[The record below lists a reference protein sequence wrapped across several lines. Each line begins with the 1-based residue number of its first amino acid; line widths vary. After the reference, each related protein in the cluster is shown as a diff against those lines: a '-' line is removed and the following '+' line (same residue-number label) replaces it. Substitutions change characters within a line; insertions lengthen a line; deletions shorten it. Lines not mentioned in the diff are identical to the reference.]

1 VQLTA
6 VLTPRAYAAVDAQ
19 CDHYHRPSTTRAFP
33 DSAQELADWLWEHLG
48 ATETRFRRACMRCLT
63 TLAPL
68 LPLPGTSSRNSKSK
82 NSSNSSNSTA
92 AAASDPCYCLQQW
105 VQARA
110 AAAASNSS
118 SSDAVKSAAVADM
131 VRVFEKSY
139 CPVPVAALSLTAA
152 AASTN
157 SSSSISNSSSAAGR
171 TAAVQS
177 WLDHLSTATDCYLFA
192 LDTGILTAVDIAL
205 PASSASS
212 GSSSGKAKRPAA
224 ASTSG
229 DTNTATASTS
239 PHILNSF
246 AAFVRHYSSTL
257 HNSSSSSD
265 GSDNSSSTADDD
277 DGAASL
283 WAQLTTAGASVDA
296 ALSQEE
302 PLLPQQADA
311 IKLLR
316 AQVLRRGF
324 ALLDKLLAQ
333 LTASEQAAAL
343 CSSSS
348 SSSSGSSAR
357 NTAVWSSPLHELL
370 LLSLTCPWHKGL
382 LPRPSEADEVQSL
395 LPAAAERLLRHWR
408 SLDDAASA
416 SGSTSALLLH
426 STQRLLH
433 VIAYS
438 DAGLT
443 EHYDLCDYV
452 VRRYA
457 LASTATVSA
466 EAAEQMT
473 LQTRAVSRDTEVC
486 AHVLRSYSALHRAG
500 LLAAGASQL
509 QPAALA
515 KALMRTLA
523 ALPLAQLKPEAHT
536 VLCGA
541 LRFAVALGLPMV
553 ARTPADEPSM
563 LR

>member
-1 VQLTA
+1 
-6 VLTPRAYAAVDAQ
+6 
-19 CDHYHRPSTTRAFP
+19 
-33 DSAQELADWLWEHLG
+33 
-48 ATETRFRRACMRCLT
+48 MRCLT

-68 LPLPGTSSRNSKSK
+68 LPLPGTSSRSSKSK
-82 NSSNSSNSTA
+82 NSSNGSSA
-92 AAASDPCYCLQQW
+92 AAAVSSDPCYCLQQW

-110 AAAASNSS
+110 AATSS
-118 SSDAVKSAAVADM
+118 SGSADAVKSAAVADM

-139 CPVPVAALSLTAA
+139 CPVPVAALSLTTT
-152 AASTN
+152 AASTA
-157 SSSSISNSSSAAGR
+157 SSSSSSSTSSAAGR

-192 LDTGILTAVDIAL
+192 LDTGILAAVDVAL
-205 PASSASS
+205 PVSSTSS
-212 GSSSGKAKRPAA
+212 SSSSGKAKRPAA
-224 ASTSG
+224 DSTSS
-229 DTNTATASTS
+229 DVSTAAVGTS
-239 PHILNSF
+239 PHILDSF

-257 HNSSSSSD
+257 HSSSSS
-265 GSDNSSSTADDD
+265 SSSAGSSSSSADDD

-324 ALLDKLLAQ
+324 TLLDKLLAQ
-333 LTASEQAAAL
+333 LTAFEQATAL
-343 CSSSS
+343 CNGSSG
-348 SSSSGSSAR
+348 GSSAR
-357 NTAVWSSPLHELL
+357 STAVWSSPLHELL
-370 LLSLTCPWHKGL
+370 LLSLTCPWHRGL

-408 SLDDAASA
+408 SLDDA
-416 SGSTSALLLH
+416 SGSTSSRTDYALLLH

-433 VIAYS
+433 VVAYS
-438 DAGLT
+438 ETGLT
-443 EHYDLCDYV
+443 DHYDLCDYV
-452 VRRYA
+452 MRRYA
-457 LASTATVSA
+457 LAATTSVSA
-466 EAAEQMT
+466 EAAEQMAP
-473 LQTRAVSRDTEVC
+473 QERAVSRDTEVC

>member
-1 VQLTA
+1 
-6 VLTPRAYAAVDAQ
+6 
-19 CDHYHRPSTTRAFP
+19 
-33 DSAQELADWLWEHLG
+33 
-48 ATETRFRRACMRCLT
+48 MRCLT

-68 LPLPGTSSRNSKSK
+68 LPLPGGSSRSSKSK
-82 NSSNSSNSTA
+82 SSSNNSSA
-92 AAASDPCYCLQQW
+92 AAASSDPCYCLQQW

-110 AAAASNSS
+110 AAASGSS
-118 SSDAVKSAAVADM
+118 SSSSADAVKSAAVADM

-139 CPVPVAALSLTAA
+139 CPVPVAALSPTTT
-152 AASTN
+152 AASTA
-157 SSSSISNSSSAAGR
+157 SSSSSSSSSSAAGR

-212 GSSSGKAKRPAA
+212 SSSSGQAKRPAA
-224 ASTSG
+224 DSTSS
-229 DTNTATASTS
+229 DTSTAAAVGTS

-246 AAFVRHYSSTL
+246 GAFVRHYSSTL
-257 HNSSSSSD
+257 HSSSSQT
-265 GSDNSSSTADDD
+265 SSSSADDD

-324 ALLDKLLAQ
+324 TLLDKLLAQ
-333 LTASEQAAAL
+333 LTASEQATAL
-343 CSSSS
+343 CNG
-348 SSSSGSSAR
+348 SSGSSSAR
-357 NTAVWSSPLHELL
+357 STAVWSSPLHELL
-370 LLSLTCPWHKGL
+370 LLSLTCPWHRGL

-395 LPAAAERLLRHWR
+395 LPAAAERLLRHWK
-408 SLDDAASA
+408 SLDDAAAASMSVSTS
-416 SGSTSALLLH
+416 SGSDSALLLH

-433 VIAYS
+433 VVTYS
-438 DAGLT
+438 DTGLT
-443 EHYDLCDYV
+443 EHYDLCDWT

-457 LASTATVSA
+457 LASTASVSA

-473 LQTRAVSRDTEVC
+473 PQERSAARDTEVC